1 MGCGKIYGGG
11 QVVYRSA
18 VSRRRAVTTAIL
30 GMALLTLAG
39 VSTACGSEQPTATA
53 VPSLAALT
61 AVVTPSVVAPSAPVR
76 SAVESTLPTPT
87 VGAVPQTGFT
97 SPLPPQANEQGNDV
111 PHYTYEVVSV
121 FPHDPNAFTQ
131 GLVFDEEVLYEGTGL
146 YGRSSLRRVD
156 LESGA
161 VLAQVILPDILFG
174 EGITIVDDRIYQLT
188 WREQTGLVYDKA
200 TFELQQQFTY
210 PTEGWGITF
219 DGTRLIVSDGTAR
232 LYFWDPESLTE
243 LGSVEVYDETGAVV
257 RLNELE
263 YIQGEVFAN
272 IWQTDRI
279 ARIDPATGKVVG
291 WIDLSGL
298 LPAADRTAATDVLNG
313 IAYWPESNRL
323 FVTGKLWPKL
333 FEIRLI
339 PKE

>member
-1 MGCGKIYGGG
+1 MKAVIGG
-11 QVVYRSA
+11 VA
-18 VSRRRAVTTAIL
+18 F
-30 GMALLTLAG
+30 LTLMNI
-39 VSTACGSEQPTATA
+39 STACGSAEPTATA
-53 VPSLAALT
+53 VPLIVASSTSTQPAITSL
-61 AVVTPSVVAPSAPVR
+61 
-76 SAVESTLPTPT
+76 LPTPT
-87 VGAVPQTGFT
+87 VGSVPQIGFQ
-97 SPLPPQANEQGNDV
+97 SPLPPQTHAPNAEQGNDV
-111 PHYTYEVVSV
+111 AHYTYEIVNT

-131 GLVFDEEVLYEGTGL
+131 GLVFDEGVLYEGTGL

-161 VLAQVILPDILFG
+161 VLTQVLLPDILFG
-174 EGITIVDDRIYQLT
+174 EGITIVEDQIYQLT
-188 WREQTGLVYDKA
+188 WREQTGLIYDKT
-200 TFELQQQFTY
+200 TFALQQQFTY

-219 DGTRLIVSDGTAR
+219 DGARLIVSDGTAR
-232 LYFWDPESLTE
+232 LSFWDPDSLAE
-243 LGSVEVYDETGAVV
+243 LGSVEVHDETGPVV

-279 ARIDPATGKVVG
+279 ARIAPATGKVVG

-313 IAYWPESNRL
+313 IAYLAEDNRL

-339 PKE
+339 PEE